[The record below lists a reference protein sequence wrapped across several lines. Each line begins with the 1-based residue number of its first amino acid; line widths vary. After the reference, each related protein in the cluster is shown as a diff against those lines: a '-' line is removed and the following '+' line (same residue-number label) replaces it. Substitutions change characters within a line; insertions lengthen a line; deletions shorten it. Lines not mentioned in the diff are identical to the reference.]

1 MARTLTTSPVGSSV
15 RAGDL
20 EFPLENVTIKG
31 RIDGTG
37 IVWTVF
43 QTFTNTLDEAMEAV
57 YTFPLPVGGAVN
69 KVVMRIGDRT
79 VVADIK
85 ERELAR
91 AEYEEA
97 LAKGHTAMLMDQD
110 AAEIFTTTVGNI
122 HPGESI
128 TIETVVHDTVK
139 RDGNEASVRFPTLIK
154 PRFIPEG
161 TPNAGAIDP
170 RRHGGEVH
178 VNSRVEVEFSSP
190 ASDLVCDTV
199 EDATL
204 SPTAASIDDF
214 SLDRDVVLR
223 WTVPSEMMDAKWTPD
238 ATDPTMGTVE
248 VVIRK
253 ATMPR
258 TGMRNRRALSILLDR
273 SGSMGTD
280 DMKSG
285 IRVATDA
292 IDALD
297 NGDLVHVLTFDSYL
311 EAMDACQHGFVRADN
326 KAKASLKRQLGKLTS
341 RGGTDLNGAISAGG
355 AALGLL
361 DDEEDGASIDRVVLL
376 ITDGAYGDEA
386 TAVRQRDIE
395 LGGARVIV
403 VGIGQDM
410 NGYLETLAANGWF
423 TSVPAGHRVGEV
435 SKQVAE
441 RIGQPA
447 HRNAAISTDGL
458 TEQAPHLAPDIYAG
472 ATVTLWGRA
481 PRPAAGATVT
491 VTADDGVVAGV
502 PLRITDDASATTRW
516 AKARINAVDYDV
528 MSGRVDEGTGRGMII
543 ALSTAHR
550 VLSKYTSWVAV
561 DTSRTTDS
569 ILPVHVVQPSYDD
582 EMLFDASPLAT
593 VSYLRSAAMVDA
605 VSFGLPSRVMRSMG
619 RPGGSGSPR
628 LPDISLLDIDT
639 LRTIIQGL
647 TRALSPGKGH
657 TDWQSVVHVIQDLGV
672 WLAARPDGAIS
683 ARNRGKIQRRLEK
696 LTTVNKP
703 DQKLLWKVLNELLEL
718 CEEIETSAAWTFED
732 PF

>member
-1 MARTLTTSPVGSSV
+1 MNTTLTTSPVGSSV
-15 RAGDL
+15 RAG
-20 EFPLENVTIKG
+20 EFELPLENVTITG

-37 IVWTVF
+37 VVWTVV

-69 KVVMRIGDRT
+69 KVVMHIGDRT

-85 ERELAR
+85 ERGLAR

-128 TIETVVHDTVK
+128 TIETVVHDTIK

-154 PRFIPEG
+154 PRYIPEG

-170 RRHGGEVH
+170 PRHGGEAH
-178 VNSRVEVEFSSP
+178 VNSRVEVSFAAP
-190 ASDLVCDTV
+190 AGDLVCDTV

-204 SPTAASIDDF
+204 SPTSAVINDF
-214 SLDRDVVLR
+214 SLDRDIVLR
-223 WTVPSEMMDAKWTPD
+223 WTVPAETMDAKWTPD
-238 ATDPTMGTVE
+238 ADNPAMGTVE
-248 VVIRK
+248 VVIRRE
-253 ATMPR
+253 TMPQK
-258 TGMRNRRALSILLDR
+258 GMRNRRALSILLDR
-273 SGSMGTD
+273 SGSMGTHN
-280 DMKSG
+280 MRSG
-285 IRVATDA
+285 IHVASDA
-292 IDALD
+292 IDSLGND
-297 NGDLVHVLTFDSYL
+297 DLVHVMTFDSWA
-311 EAMDACQHGFVRADN
+311 EAMDACQHGFVKADN
-326 KAKASLKRQLGKLTS
+326 KAKASLKRQLGRVTS
-341 RGGTDLNGAISAGG
+341 RGGTELDEAISASG

-386 TAVRQRDIE
+386 TAARQRDVE

-447 HRNAAISTDGL
+447 HRNAVISTDGL
-458 TEQAPHLAPDIYAG
+458 TDQAPHLAPDIYAG
-472 ATVTLWGRA
+472 ATVSLWGRA

-491 VTADDGVVAGV
+491 VTADDGVVAEV

-528 MSGRVDEGTGRGMII
+528 MSGRVDEETGRGMII
-543 ALSTAHR
+543 TISTVHR

-569 ILPVHVVQPSYDD
+569 ILPVHVVQPSLDV
-582 EMLFDASPLAT
+582 ELFDAFPVAS
-593 VSYLRSAAMVDA
+593 VHYLRSASLSGAI
-605 VSFGLPSRVMRSMG
+605 SFSPPSRVMRSMG
-619 RPGGSGSPR
+619 HPGASGSPR

-639 LRTIIQGL
+639 LRTIIEGL
-647 TRALSPGKGH
+647 SRALSPGKGH

-672 WLAARPDGAIS
+672 WLAARTDAAIS
-683 ARNRGKIQRRLEK
+683 KRNRGKIQRRLEK

-703 DQKLLWKVLNELLEL
+703 DQKLLWNVLHELLAL
-718 CEEIETSAAWTFED
+718 CTEIETSATWMFED